1 MSSTALRPSRW
12 KGERAAALVMAVT
25 MVGLSGLLTGTVA
38 AAAGPGASPGA
49 DPTEQQAAPVGEPI
63 PLTPV
68 SGLTSLDA
76 TVDITVDGTVNG
88 KPTQG
93 GLTARVTSNDQG
105 MSQIDVTGSLL
116 GDVVAQVGGS
126 AVNLFRPKKVSV
138 YSVPEGTY
146 VVVGG
151 FFDVCFKP
159 EDSQATEALQ
169 QLSPQS
175 LMTMLTSSD
184 VARGTFVADED
195 LDGTAVKHYR
205 ISGETFL
212 AAAQGS
218 TEPTVAQF
226 AQLLRSAADFGPVRG
241 RGGWLSG
248 RIPGCVQ
255 RCLRAAQV
263 RRRPGRRHPPH
274 GHRREHAR
282 HAPWGVRPSGLGV
295 GPTTDEGRL
304 GSRRHPLR
312 IGTYPREPQGLIFVE
327 DPTCCANEIGIVGV
341 GASCA
346 DAVYST
352 SSGSRVRDARENTAR
367 VVKDLRADILCL
379 IEVEDRET
387 LRSEYDTVTHFSNQ
401 ASDHGGVWARLSSD
415 RFGAPGLSPRRRP
428 RGSASTCRSGRG
440 WTRVT

>member
-1 MSSTALRPSRW
+1 MSSTALRPTRW

-25 MVGLSGLLTGTVA
+25 MVGLPGPLTSMVA
-38 AAAGPGASPGA
+38 AAAGPEASPGA

-93 GLTARVTSNDQG
+93 GLTARLTSNDQG

-205 ISGETFL
+205 ISGESFL

-226 AQLLRSAADFGPVRG
+226 AQLLRSAADSDLFVAVDGGYPVAYQG
-241 RGGWLSG
+241 AFNGAFEPLKFDGD
-248 RIPGCVQ
+248 
-255 RCLRAAQV
+255 
-263 RRRPGRRHPPH
+263 
-274 GHRREHAR
+274 
-282 HAPWGVRPSGLGV
+282 LGV
-295 GPTTDEGRL
+295 DIRL
-304 GSRRHPLR
+304 
-312 IGTYPREPQGLIFVE
+312 T
-327 DPTCCANEIGIVGV
+327 GI
-341 GASCA
+341 
-346 DAVYST
+346 D
-352 SSGSRVRDARENTAR
+352 ENTP
-367 VVKDLRADILCL
+367 V
-379 IEVEDRET
+379 T
-387 LRSEYDTVTHFSNQ
+387 LPG
-401 ASDHGGVWARLSSD
+401 ACDHPV
-415 RFGAPGLSPRRRP
+415 
-428 RGSASTCRSGRG
+428 SA
-440 WTRVT
+440 